1 MQSTLWINVMWSL
14 DNNHKECLSNLP
26 YGIAISAKLTNT
38 SVLPMHLLKWTIDLI
53 LLGSN
58 QFAVNSTMLNES
70 FQDWNNVQFENKIL
84 HYANLNESKA
94 KTQQRVEDKKC
105 PLCNYVACN
114 ELFDRETINDLE
126 IKSSW
131 KPIFILHWIR

>member
-1 MQSTLWINVMWSL
+1 
-14 DNNHKECLSNLP
+14 
-26 YGIAISAKLTNT
+26 
-38 SVLPMHLLKWTIDLI
+38 MHLLKWTIDLI

-94 KTQQRVEDKKC
+94 KTQ
-105 PLCNYVACN
+105 
-114 ELFDRETINDLE
+114 
-126 IKSSW
+126 
-131 KPIFILHWIR
+131 